1 MQSILNHFGSKCYK
15 HQRFI
20 FFKRISL
27 SRILRRSTPNHKVF
41 RLLRNARRALRR
53 KIYQGTESKLNS
65 QENGCCLMSCYFQA
79 QPLPKEIRL
88 KVVASTHFIKGR
100 LSYLTCLAKCNL

>member
-1 MQSILNHFGSKCYK
+1 MQSILNHFGSKYYK

-20 FFKRISL
+20 FFKSISL
-27 SRILRRSTPNHKVF
+27 SKIFCRFTPNRKVF
-41 RLLRNARRALRR
+41 LVLRNVRRALRR

-65 QENGCCLMSCYFQA
+65 QENGCCVMSCYLQA

-88 KVVASTHFIKGR
+88 KVVASTHFI
-100 LSYLTCLAKCNL
+100 